1 MSASRFTL
9 VGAGPGDPGLIT
21 LKGYQA
27 IAEAD
32 VILYDA
38 LVDPVTLKH
47 ARPQAL
53 LECVG
58 KRAGQPSWTQEA
70 IHARIAELAPDHN
83 HIVRLKGGDP
93 FVFGRGYEEIEFA
106 RTLGLTVTVIPGVT
120 SATSVPALAGIPITH
135 REVSRSFQVI
145 TASTN
150 NGLLSEDLRKSTALP
165 GTKIILMGLGKLKE
179 IVEIY
184 QQHFSGSLSIAI
196 LEKGSSSDQRTIAG
210 TLDNIVQLAHSARA
224 KAPAI
229 IIIGDV
235 VQLLQNQTV
244 YGS

>member
-1 MSASRFTL
+1 MTLSRLTL

-38 LVDPVTLKH
+38 LVDPEVLKH
-47 ARPQAL
+47 ARPHAI

-58 KRAGQPSWTQEA
+58 KRAGGPSWEQEA
-70 IHARIAELAPDHN
+70 IHNRIAELATHHE

-93 FVFGRGYEEIEFA
+93 FVFGRGFEEVEFA
-106 RTLGLTVTVIPGVT
+106 RTLGITVMVIPGVT
-120 SATSVPALAGIPITH
+120 SATSVPALAGIPVTH

-150 NGLLSEDLRKSTALP
+150 NGLLSEDLLKSTALP
-165 GTKIILMGLGKLKE
+165 GTKIILMGLSKLKE
-179 IVEIY
+179 IVDLY
-184 QQHFSGSLSIAI
+184 LKHFSGSLGIAI
-196 LEKGSSSDQRTIAG
+196 LEKGSSSEQRTISG
-210 TLDNIVQLAHSARA
+210 TLENIIHRAQLAQV

-229 IIIGDV
+229 IIVGEV
-235 VQLLQNQTV
+235 VHLLKNQTV